1 MITLLDRWLFSL
13 LRNYMSY
20 LDASQWSF
28 GISLTVGTLVIYF
41 GGWYALEKLSEWW
54 DKRKEQK

>member
-1 MITLLDRWLFSL
+1 
-13 LRNYMSY
+13 MSY

-41 GGWYALEKLSEWW
+41 GGWYALENLSEWW